1 MSKSLTRSKTF
12 WVNMLVLTAAAVTAM
27 SDTSVITDNP
37 MLVTVFGAV
46 IGIVNI
52 ALRMVTKVPIK

>member
-12 WVNMLVLTAAAVTAM
+12 WANMLFLTATAVTAM
-27 SDTSVITDNP
+27 AGTSVITDNP
-37 MLVTVFGAV
+37 RLVLVFGAV
-46 IGIVNI
+46 IGIVNL

>member
-1 MSKSLTRSKTF
+1 MGKKITSSKTF
-12 WVNMLVLTAAAVTAM
+12 WVNMLVLVAAAVTGM
-27 SDTSVITDNP
+27 YDTSVVADNP

-52 ALRMVTKVPIK
+52 ALRMVTKVPVR